1 MGMTTQFIIFLS
13 VFFSLYGSMH
23 FYVYR
28 KITSQTTFP
37 SVANIAII
45 IFLALMVVSPILSR
59 TFTSKRIDGA
69 GYILTL
75 VSSFW
80 IGFVFYLFLINVGVD
95 IINISSKLI
104 SRAAFG
110 GDPSLLIP
118 KSYPTFFSI
127 LLIVIGI
134 CTYAYFEALNI
145 GITRVA
151 VQTSELPVDVEELVI
166 AQISDVHLG
175 VLVGEKRLKKIT
187 RIIREVKPDILFSTG
202 DLVDGNLDTMRGL
215 AEEFRGINPRLGKY
229 AVTGNHEFYAGI
241 ERSLRFTEDSGFMLL
256 RNQYVNLNGI
266 INLIGVDDPTA
277 ERFKNRAGE
286 DISKLFSRCNPNL
299 FTILLYRQPRKFREN
314 AFLMPIDLQLSGHT
328 HKGQLFP
335 FNLIT
340 HIFFPLQGGLFEVN
354 GKKLYASRGTGT
366 WGPPLRFLS
375 PPEIVVI
382 KLESLK
388 TKGNYSGRHR
398 GTEHQRH
405 KE

>member
-1 MGMTTQFIIFLS
+1 MSTQFLIFLS

-28 KITSQTTFP
+28 KITSQTAFP
-37 SVANIAII
+37 SVINIAII

-59 TFTSKRIDGA
+59 TFTSKRIEGV

-75 VSSFW
+75 VSSLW

-95 IINISSKLI
+95 LINISSKLI
-104 SRAAFG
+104 SRAVFG
-110 GDPSLLIP
+110 GYPSLLIP

-127 LLIVIGI
+127 ILIVIGI

-145 GITRVA
+145 GITRVTI
-151 VQTSELPVDVEELVI
+151 QTSKLPKGVEELVI

-187 RIIREVKPDILFSTG
+187 RIIREIKPDILFSTG

-215 AEEFRGINPRLGKY
+215 AEELRGINPRFGKY

-241 ERSLRFTEDSGFMLL
+241 ERSVRFTEDSGFMLL

-266 INLIGVDDPTA
+266 INLIGLDDPTA
-277 ERFKNRAGE
+277 NSFKNRAGD
-286 DISKLFSRCNPNL
+286 DISKLFSRYNPDL
-299 FTILLYRQPRKFREN
+299 FTVLLYHQPRKFKEN
-314 AFLMPIDLQLSGHT
+314 ALIMPIDLQLSGHT

-354 GKKLYASRGTGT
+354 GKKLYASRGIGT

-382 KLESLK
+382 KLENTK
-388 TKGNYSGRHR
+388 TKQRDIR
-398 GTEHQRH
+398 G
-405 KE
+405 

>member
-1 MGMTTQFIIFLS
+1 MTTQFIIFLS

-151 VQTSELPVDVEELVI
+151 VQTSKLPEDVEELVI

-375 PPEIVVI
+375 PPEIFVI

>member
-1 MGMTTQFIIFLS
+1 MTTQFIIFLS
-13 VFFSLYGSMH
+13 IFFSLYGSMH

-28 KITSQTTFP
+28 KITSQTAFP
-37 SVANIAII
+37 SVVNIAII

-59 TFTSKRIDGA
+59 TFTSKRIDGV
-69 GYILTL
+69 GYILTV

-80 IGFVFYLFLINVGVD
+80 IGFVFYLFLINAGVD
-95 IINISSKLI
+95 LINISGKLI

-127 LLIVIGI
+127 LFITIGI

-145 GITRVA
+145 GITRVTI
-151 VQTSELPVDVEELVI
+151 QTSKLPEDVEELVI

-187 RIIREVKPDILFSTG
+187 RILREVKPDILFSTG
-202 DLVDGNLDTMRGL
+202 DLVDGNLDTMKGL
-215 AEEFRGINPRLGKY
+215 AEEFRGINPRFGKY

-241 ERSLRFTEDSGFMLL
+241 ERSIRFTEDSGFILL
-256 RNQYVNLNGI
+256 RNQYVNLNDI
-266 INLIGVDDPTA
+266 INLIGLDDPTA
-277 ERFKNRAGE
+277 QRFKNSAGE

-299 FTILLYRQPRKFREN
+299 FTILLYHQPRKFREN
-314 AFLMPIDLQLSGHT
+314 AFLLPIDLQLSGHT

-340 HIFFPLQGGLFEVN
+340 HIFFPLQGGFFEVT

-382 KLESLK
+382 KLENVK
-388 TKGNYSGRHR
+388 TK
-398 GTEHQRH
+398 QRDIRD
-405 KE
+405 

>member
-1 MGMTTQFIIFLS
+1 MTTQFIIFLS
-13 VFFSLYGSMH
+13 IFFSLYGSMH

-28 KITSQTTFP
+28 KITSQTAFP
-37 SVANIAII
+37 SVVNIAII

-59 TFTSKRIDGA
+59 TFTSKRIDGV
-69 GYILTL
+69 GYILTV

-80 IGFVFYLFLINVGVD
+80 IGFVFYLFLINAGVD
-95 IINISSKLI
+95 LINISGKLI

-145 GITRVA
+145 GITRVTI
-151 VQTSELPVDVEELVI
+151 QTSKLPEDVEELVI

-175 VLVGEKRLKKIT
+175 ALVEEKKLKKIV
-187 RIIREVKPDILFSTG
+187 RILREIKPDILFSTG
-202 DLVDGNLDTMRGL
+202 DLVDGNLDTMKGL
-215 AEEFRGINPRLGKY
+215 AEEFRGINPRFGKY

-241 ERSLRFTEDSGFMLL
+241 ERSVKFTEDSGFILL

-266 INLIGVDDPTA
+266 INLIGLDDPTA
-277 ERFKNRAGE
+277 ERFKNRVGE

-299 FTILLYRQPRKFREN
+299 FTILLYHQPRKFREN
-314 AFLMPIDLQLSGHT
+314 AFLLPIDLQLSGHT

-340 HIFFPLQGGLFEVN
+340 HIFFPLQGGFFEVT

-382 KLESLK
+382 KLENVK
-388 TKGNYSGRHR
+388 TK
-398 GTEHQRH
+398 QRDIRD
-405 KE
+405 